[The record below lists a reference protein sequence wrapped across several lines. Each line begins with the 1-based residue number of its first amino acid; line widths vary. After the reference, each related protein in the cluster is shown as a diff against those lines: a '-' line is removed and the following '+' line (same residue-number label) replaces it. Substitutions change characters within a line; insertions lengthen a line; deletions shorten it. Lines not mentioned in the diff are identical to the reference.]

1 MLTLHNLAKS
11 KSKKSKKR
19 IGRGNA
25 SGHGTYSTRGIK
37 GQRARSGGRKSLKM
51 KAIRKMVL
59 SVPKARGFKR
69 FSDNV
74 QIINLSDLN
83 NFAESAKINKEILFK
98 KGLVENQKDQVKILG
113 CGELKIKGLN
123 IEGCALSKKAKEQ
136 IEKMGGTIMST

>member
-11 KSKKSKKR
+11 KSKKRKKR
-19 IGRGNA
+19 VGRGNA

-51 KAIRKMVL
+51 KSIRRMAL

-69 FSDNV
+69 YSDNA

-83 NFAESAKINKEILFK
+83 NFAENDKVNKEILFK
-98 KGLVENQKDQVKILG
+98 KKLVDNKNDKVKILG
-113 CGELKIKGLN
+113 RGELKIKGLN
-123 IEGCALSKKAKEQ
+123 IEECELSKTTKEQ
-136 IEKMGGTIMST
+136 IEKIGGKISL